1 MLGRLRTGEWL
12 AGLGAVVLLVSLLVL
27 HWYGLSLRG
36 FSLHGVSL
44 RAGWYSYAPLA
55 RHSAPGPIIPAL
67 TGWQAIETLR
77 WFALATVVAGLALV
91 VAQAALRGPALPVT
105 LDLIGMLV
113 AGLTTILLVIRLA
126 STAAPLRFGAFVG
139 LAAAGAV
146 TIGAYQAMRTEAG
159 WDPDAPH
166 PEVPIE
172 LVELDPTAD
181 GG

>member
-1 MLGRLRTGEWL
+1 MARRLRTGEWL
-12 AGLGAVVLLVSLLVL
+12 AALGAVVLLVALLAL
-27 HWYGLSLRG
+27 HWYGWTLRT
-36 FSLHGVSL
+36 
-44 RAGWYSYAPLA
+44 GWRSYAPLA
-55 RHSAPGPIIPAL
+55 RRSAFSPINPAL

-77 WFALATVVAGLALV
+77 WFALATVVAGLALA

-113 AGLTTILLVIRLA
+113 AGLTTILVVIRLA

-146 TIGAYQAMRTEAG
+146 TVGAYQAMRTEAG
-159 WDPDAPH
+159 WDPSAPH

-172 LVELDPTAD
+172 VVELDPAAD
-181 GG
+181 GS